1 MEKRGV
7 EPQEAGGGDD
17 EEADSTRAMERAEA
31 EAGAP
36 GGWPGALEPDELDDL
51 PWCK

>member
-7 EPQEAGGGDD
+7 EPEEAGGGD
-17 EEADSTRAMERAEA
+17 EEADATRAMERA